1 MLLKTSIGQ
10 YLDTHTAKG
19 GKTDL
24 SKFTMK
30 RYDAIVKYKT
40 SYYTF
45 QMPVGL
51 AMLMSG
57 IDDPEMH
64 RQAKT
69 ILLEM
74 GKFFQIQVKNMK
86 DA

>member
-1 MLLKTSIGQ
+1 MLLKTSTGQ
-10 YLDTHTAKG
+10 FLDFHTSQE
-19 GKTDL
+19 GKPDL
-24 SKFTMK
+24 TKFTMK
-30 RYDAIVKYKT
+30 LYNAIVKYKT

-74 GKFFQIQVKNMK
+74 GQFFQIQVRHKIF
-86 DA
+86 